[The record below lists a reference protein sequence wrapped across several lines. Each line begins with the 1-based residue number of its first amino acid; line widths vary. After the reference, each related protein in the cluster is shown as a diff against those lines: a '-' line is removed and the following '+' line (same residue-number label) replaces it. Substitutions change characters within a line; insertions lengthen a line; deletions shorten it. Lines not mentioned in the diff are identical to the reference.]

1 MACACK
7 AITEI
12 SKREA
17 TKRLK
22 EDELVEGLVAH
33 KNSEFMT
40 VVIGYKAGA
49 KLYSESMW
57 NYGAFEIGSKIQV
70 YIEQVE
76 AQANETLISRRQL
89 DIEAAWE
96 ALTEAQSENN
106 LVEGLIQARV
116 KEGYAVKVCGLVA
129 LLPYS
134 LIDKRSW
141 LQLATGL
148 ETTFGVAEAD
158 KTQGLIVLSKTL
170 DGAEDDMPQP
180 GCVVWGI
187 INDITDDGMKIDLG
201 WDEGLI
207 PLDNIPWQDLIKLLS
222 GSVVG
227 QLIKTVHEG
236 IDSKL
241 ENVMLSIENMTTVEA
256 EDEQEPAFGSI
267 AKITEDELIVHTLED
282 ITTFASAAAFGANSM
297 REYMAEEG
305 LEVGDVVQTLPIEVD
320 CVNKLALI
328 DVDIDSAKCFRF
340 VTLNAENSVMG
351 LVADLNKLTLKIAL
365 EDDVF
370 GELEMDTEELAK
382 EAFGLWKNQTI
393 ELVVSDYDPKLNIIY
408 LEIASDD
415 RIRSTLVEAQACPCA
430 PALLSQPQLLPEVQQ

>member
-40 VVIGYKAGA
+40 VIIGYKTGA
-49 KLYSESMW
+49 KLYSENMW

-70 YIEQVE
+70 YIEQIE

-96 ALTEAQSENN
+96 ALTQAQSETK
-106 LVEGLIQARV
+106 LVGGLIEARIR
-116 KEGYAVKVCGLVA
+116 EGYAVKVCGLVA

-141 LQLATGL
+141 SQLATGL
-148 ETTFGVAEAD
+148 QTTFGVAEVD
-158 KTQGLIVLSKTL
+158 KSQDLIVLSKTL
-170 DGAEDDMPQP
+170 DEAEDEDDMPQP

-187 INDITDDGMKIDLG
+187 VNEVTDDGMRIDLG

-207 PLDNIPWQDLIKLLS
+207 QLDNIPWQELIKLLS

-227 QLIKTVHEG
+227 QLVKVIHEG

-241 ENVMLSIENMTTVEA
+241 ENIMLSIENVPTVEDD
-256 EDEQEPAFGSI
+256 EEQEPAFGSI
-267 AKITEDELIVHTLED
+267 AEINDEELIVHTSED
-282 ITTFASAAAFGANSM
+282 ITTFATAEAFGVNNM
-297 REYMAEEG
+297 IEYMVEEG
-305 LEVGDVVQTLPIEVD
+305 LEVGDVVKTLPIEMD
-320 CVNKLALI
+320 CANKLALI

-340 VTLNAENSVMG
+340 VILNAENSVTG
-351 LVADLNKLTLKIAL
+351 LVTDLNKLTLKIAL

-382 EAFGLWKNQTI
+382 EAFDLWKNQTI
-393 ELVVSDYDPKLNIIY
+393 EVVVSDYDPKDNIIY

-415 RIRSTLVEAQACPCA
+415 RIRSTLVEAQAYPCA
-430 PALLSQPQLLPEVQQ
+430 PAPL

>member
-1 MACACK
+1 MVCACK

-17 TKRLK
+17 TRRLK

-49 KLYSESMW
+49 KLYSEDMW
-57 NYGAFEIGSKIQV
+57 NYGAFEVGSKIQV
-70 YIEQVE
+70 YIEQIEV
-76 AQANETLISRRQL
+76 QANETLISRRQL
-89 DIEAAWE
+89 DVEAAWE
-96 ALTEAQSENN
+96 ALAKALSENKP
-106 LVEGLIQARV
+106 VGGLIEARV

-148 ETTFGVAEAD
+148 ETTFGIAEAD
-158 KTQGLIVLSKTL
+158 KPQGLIILSKTL

-180 GCVVWGI
+180 GCDVWGI
-187 INDITDDGMKIDLG
+187 INDITDDGIKVDLG

-207 PLDNIPWQDLIKLLS
+207 PLYSIPWQDLIKLLS

-227 QLIKTVHEG
+227 QLVKTVHEG

-241 ENVMLSIENMTTVEA
+241 ENITLSMENMPTAEA
-256 EDEQEPAFGSI
+256 NEEQEPAFGSI
-267 AKITEDELIVHTLED
+267 AKITDDELIVYTSED
-282 ITTFASAAAFGANSM
+282 VTTFASAEAFGINNM
-297 REYMAEEG
+297 MEYMIEEG
-305 LEVGDVVQTLPIEVD
+305 LEVGDVVKTLPIEVD

-328 DVDIDSAKCFRF
+328 DVDIDSARCFRF
-340 VTLNAENSVMG
+340 VTLNAENSVAG

-365 EDDVF
+365 EDDVY
-370 GELEMDTEELAK
+370 GQLEMDTEELAK
-382 EAFGLWKNQTI
+382 EAFDLWKNQTI
-393 ELVVSDYDPKLNIIY
+393 EVVVSDYDPKHNVIY
-408 LEIASDD
+408 LEIDSDD

-430 PALLSQPQLLPEVQQ
+430 

>member
-17 TKRLK
+17 TRRLK
-22 EDELVEGLVAH
+22 EDELVEGLVVH

-49 KLYSESMW
+49 KLYSEDMW
-57 NYGAFEIGSKIQV
+57 NYGEFEIGSKIQV
-70 YIEQVE
+70 YIEQIEV
-76 AQANETLISRRQL
+76 QANETLISRRQL
-89 DIEAAWE
+89 DVEAAWE
-96 ALTEAQSENN
+96 ALAKALFENKP
-106 LVEGLIQARV
+106 VEGLIEARV

-134 LIDKRSW
+134 LIDRRSW

-148 ETTFGVAEAD
+148 ETTFGIAEAD
-158 KTQGLIVLSKTL
+158 KSQGLIILSKTL

-187 INDITDDGMKIDLG
+187 INDITDDGMKVDLG

-227 QLIKTVHEG
+227 QLVKTVHEG

-241 ENVMLSIENMTTVEA
+241 ENIMLSMENMPTVEA
-256 EDEQEPAFGSI
+256 NEEQEPAFGSI
-267 AKITEDELIVHTLED
+267 AKITDDELIVYTSED
-282 ITTFASAAAFGANSM
+282 VTTFASAEAFGINNM
-297 REYMAEEG
+297 MEYIIEEG
-305 LEVGDVVQTLPIEVD
+305 LEVGDVVKTLPIEVD

-328 DVDIDSAKCFRF
+328 DVDIDSARCFRF
-340 VTLNAENSVMG
+340 VTLNAENSVTG
-351 LVADLNKLTLKIAL
+351 LVEDLTKLTLKIAL
-365 EDDVF
+365 EDDVY
-370 GELEMDTEELAK
+370 GQLEMDTEELAK

-393 ELVVSDYDPKLNIIY
+393 EVVVSDYDPKDNVIY
-408 LEIASDD
+408 LEIDSDD

-430 PALLSQPQLLPEVQQ
+430 

>member
-1 MACACK
+1 M
-7 AITEI
+7 
-12 SKREA
+12 
-17 TKRLK
+17 
-22 EDELVEGLVAH
+22 
-33 KNSEFMT
+33 
-40 VVIGYKAGA
+40 
-49 KLYSESMW
+49 
-57 NYGAFEIGSKIQV
+57 
-70 YIEQVE
+70 
-76 AQANETLISRRQL
+76 
-89 DIEAAWE
+89 
-96 ALTEAQSENN
+96 
-106 LVEGLIQARV
+106 
-116 KEGYAVKVCGLVA
+116 
-129 LLPYS
+129 
-134 LIDKRSW
+134 
-141 LQLATGL
+141 
-148 ETTFGVAEAD
+148 
-158 KTQGLIVLSKTL
+158 
-170 DGAEDDMPQP
+170 
-180 GCVVWGI
+180 
-187 INDITDDGMKIDLG
+187 
-201 WDEGLI
+201 I

-382 EAFGLWKNQTI
+382 EAFGL
-393 ELVVSDYDPKLNIIY
+393 
-408 LEIASDD
+408 
-415 RIRSTLVEAQACPCA
+415 
-430 PALLSQPQLLPEVQQ
+430 

>member
-33 KNSEFMT
+33 KNDEFMT
-40 VVIGYKAGA
+40 VVIGYKTGA
-49 KLYSESMW
+49 KLYSENMW

-70 YIEQVE
+70 YIDQIE

-96 ALTEAQSENN
+96 ALAQAQSKNG
-106 LVEGLIQARV
+106 LVEGLIEARV
-116 KEGYAVKVCGLVA
+116 KEGYAVKVFGLVA

-134 LIDKRSW
+134 LIDKRLW
-141 LQLATGL
+141 LQLSTGL
-148 ETTFGVAEAD
+148 QTAFGVAEVDEAQD
-158 KTQGLIVLSKTL
+158 LAVLSKTL
-170 DGAEDDMPQP
+170 DEAEAEAEDDVPQP
-180 GCVVWGI
+180 GRDVWGI
-187 INDITDDGMKIDLG
+187 INDITDDGMKVDLG
-201 WDEGLI
+201 WDEGLVS
-207 PLDNIPWQDLIKLLS
+207 LDNMPWQDLIKLLS

-227 QLIKTVHEG
+227 QLIKTTHEG
-236 IDSKL
+236 IDTKL
-241 ENVMLSIENMTTVEA
+241 ENIVLSIEDMPKA
-256 EDEQEPAFGSI
+256 EDDEEQEPAFGSI
-267 AKITEDELIVHTLED
+267 AEITDDELIVHTSGD
-282 ITTFASAAAFGANSM
+282 VTTLASAAAFGVDSM

-305 LEVGDVVQTLPIEVD
+305 LEVGDVVKTLPIEVD
-320 CVNKLALI
+320 CVDKLALI
-328 DVDIDSAKCFRF
+328 DVDIDSARCFRF

-382 EAFGLWKNQTI
+382 EAFDLWKNQTI
-393 ELVVSDYDPKLNIIY
+393 EVVVSDYDPKLNIIY
-408 LEIASDD
+408 LEVASDD
-415 RIRSTLVEAQACPCA
+415 QIRSTLVEAQAHLCA
-430 PALLSQPQLLPEVQQ
+430 PAPPL